1 MELFSIKGPS
11 ALTQMLEPH
20 WENKECAQRLR
31 GTGQEKH
38 EGHEE
43 WGSSSLLP
51 CTGGPR
57 SGITLYSSSD
67 ILIYKLRMHW
77 SIKLKTPQDITS
89 RKPEELRRMNTH
101 CMDIQWNIIYYKNR
115 VNHWCT
121 QLQGWVSQ
129 TLCGMTAAKPHRVIL
144 LIWSSRTKLEWWKS
158 EQWLPLGVGGID
170 QKDTHGNLLKWWKS
184 STFFKCWLHKWLHLV
199 KVLEL
204 FTLNL
209 CLLLYANYTSFK

>member
-1 MELFSIKGPS
+1 MKRNELSMELFSIKGPS

-31 GTGQEKH
+31 RTGQEKH

-77 SIKLKTPQDITS
+77 SPTAKIDLVIH
-89 RKPEELRRMNTH
+89 L
-101 CMDIQWNIIYYKNR
+101 
-115 VNHWCT
+115 T
-121 QLQGWVSQ
+121 QLMSEFENNYDSGADRQLHFCSLALQ
-129 TLCGMTAAKPHRVIL
+129 L
-144 LIWSSRTKLEWWKS
+144 LPPTPIP
-158 EQWLPLGVGGID
+158 LPLRLFLWEGNRGTGQGSSFWRSGIWTPTA
-170 QKDTHGNLLKWWKS
+170 QTIINSILS
-184 STFFKCWLHKWLHLV
+184 YLV
-199 KVLEL
+199 PY
-204 FTLNL
+204 LNQI
-209 CLLLYANYTSFK
+209 S